1 MPRMQS
7 ERPTSRV
14 PLALQFRRGLL
25 IAIAALGCGGLLS
38 ACGSSKGS
46 TETSGGGAKANVNT
60 TKVAASIE
68 QTILEKRHLHSTVVC
83 PAAMPAEVGRTF
95 ECIATITSAKAP
107 HATTKTPFVVTIQS
121 PRGYVTYVG
130 K

>member
-1 MPRMQS
+1 MQS

-14 PLALQFRRGLL
+14 PLALQFRRGLVV
-25 IAIAALGCGGLLS
+25 AIAALGCGGLLS
-38 ACGSSKGS
+38 ACGSSKS
-46 TETSGGGAKANVNT
+46 SSETSGGAKGTVDT
-60 TKVAASIE
+60 VKVAASIE

-107 HATTKTPFVVTIQS
+107 HTTTKTPFVVTIQS